1 MARFSLSFFLIS
13 LTALAALHGT
23 HAVNYIVKNPAVNTP
38 GGTRF
43 KNELGGIIPVD
54 RMSTATNFI
63 WNLFKQTL
71 SPSERKNVQ
80 LVTLIVE
87 NIGGVAYTSNNE
99 IHFSAQYIQSIQPG
113 MGNLVYEFNGVI
125 FHEMTHVWQW
135 NGNGGAPSGLIEGI
149 ADFVRLK
156 AGYAPGHWVKNGE
169 GNRWDQGYDVTAR
182 FLDYCESVKTGFVAD
197 LNRKMRFGYS
207 VNFFKD
213 ITGRTVDQLW
223 RDYKA
228 KFGK

>member
-1 MARFSLSFFLIS
+1 
-13 LTALAALHGT
+13 
-23 HAVNYIVKNPAVNTP
+23 
-38 GGTRF
+38 
-43 KNELGGIIPVD
+43 
-54 RMSTATNFI
+54 
-63 WNLFKQTL
+63 
-71 SPSERKNVQ
+71 
-80 LVTLIVE
+80 
-87 NIGGVAYTSNNE
+87 
-99 IHFSAQYIQSIQPG
+99 

-135 NGNGGAPSGLIEGI
+135 NGNGGAPS
-149 ADFVRLK
+149 
-156 AGYAPGHWVKNGE
+156 YAPGHRVKNGE
-169 GNRWDQGYDVTAR
+169 GNRWDQGYDVTAQ

-228 KFGK
+228 KFGKFLGCNSFDGIYHVPTAVATTTVATEAAMDVSSVMPATRREEIMWPMRDNKT

>member
-1 MARFSLSFFLIS
+1 
-13 LTALAALHGT
+13 
-23 HAVNYIVKNPAVNTP
+23 
-38 GGTRF
+38 
-43 KNELGGIIPVD
+43 
-54 RMSTATNFI
+54 
-63 WNLFKQTL
+63 
-71 SPSERKNVQ
+71 
-80 LVTLIVE
+80 
-87 NIGGVAYTSNNE
+87 
-99 IHFSAQYIQSIQPG
+99 
-113 MGNLVYEFNGVI
+113 
-125 FHEMTHVWQW
+125 MTHVWQW

-156 AGYAPGHWVKNGE
+156 AGYTPDHWVKNGE
-169 GNRWDQGYDVTAR
+169 DNRWDQGYDVTAR
-182 FLDYCESVKTGFVAD
+182 FLDYCENVKTEFVAN